1 MSRTAEML
9 FQHPNT
15 VRYRLKKIKEV
26 LAVQD
31 ATDRE
36 LAALLTLAYLV

>member
-1 MSRTAEML
+1 MGPTAAARVPA
-9 FQHPNT
+9 PNT

-26 LAVQD
+26 LSVQD

-36 LAALLTLAYLV
+36 LAALLALAYLT

>member
-1 MSRTAEML
+1 MSRTAEAL

-15 VRYRLKKIKEV
+15 VRYRLKKIKDV
-26 LAVQD
+26 LAVPE

-36 LAALLTLAYLV
+36 LAALLQLTYLA